1 MIVGRKELQNNT
13 DEQVAEYIEKALRLV
28 ERLAPPRSLEASV
41 FEKAVDL
48 YSAKQLL
55 LEQAEAGVP
64 VPILRPNH
72 P

>member
-28 ERLAPPRSLEASV
+28 ERLAPARTLEASV

-55 LEQAEAGVP
+55 LEQAQPNVP
-64 VPILRPNH
+64 VPILHPNH